1 VYDIKL
7 LLQDVFL
14 TPKMPKLIKLTS
26 LLYSTFV
33 LLILMSCSNTDAP
46 KDYVARVYDK
56 YLFQSDII
64 SIVPYGT
71 SPEDSVVIVH
81 EYIEYWI
88 KNMLTLKKAELNLTE
103 DLLDVEQQL
112 EDYRTSLI
120 VYNYERELLRQK
132 LDTSVTNEEIEN
144 FYKENERNFQLRSNI
159 IRLKYIKIPSKTPSL
174 DKVRKWYKSEKEED
188 LEKLRKFALMYANNY
203 LLEDENWLVF
213 DEVLKE
219 IPLSNYSLDD
229 FNRNKRYFE
238 INDGQYIY
246 FVVVKGFMM
255 KESRSPLS
263 FEKDNIRNIILNQRK
278 QSLIEEMQQ
287 DIYNDA
293 INNKEVE
300 IRE

>member
-1 VYDIKL
+1 MLKL
-7 LLQDVFL
+7 Y
-14 TPKMPKLIKLTS
+14 KLKI

-33 LLILMSCSNTDAP
+33 SLTLISCRSEDVP
-46 KDYVARVYDK
+46 KDYIARVYDK
-56 YLFQSDII
+56 YLFKSDLVNV
-64 SIVPYGT
+64 VPFGLA
-71 SPEDSVVIVH
+71 PEDSAVIVN
-81 EYIEYWI
+81 EYIQLWI
-88 KNMLTLKKAELNLTE
+88 RNMLTLKKAELNLTD
-103 DLLDVEQQL
+103 DLIDVEQQL
-112 EDYRTSLI
+112 DDYRTSLI
-120 VYNYERELLRQK
+120 VYNYERELLKQK

-144 FYKENERNFQLRSNI
+144 YYKKNERNFQLRSNI

-174 DKVRKWYKSEKEED
+174 DKVRKWYKSEKEDD

-246 FVVVKGFMM
+246 FVIVKGFMM

>member
-1 VYDIKL
+1 L
-7 LLQDVFL
+7 LMIFQ
-14 TPKMPKLIKLTS
+14 
-26 LLYSTFV
+26 
-33 LLILMSCSNTDAP
+33 SCNSDNLP
-46 KDYVARVYDK
+46 NDYVARVYDK
-56 YLFQSDII
+56 YLFKSDLVNV
-64 SIVPYGT
+64 VPYGLD
-71 SPEDSVVIVH
+71 PEDSASIVN
-81 EYIEYWI
+81 EYIQLWI
-88 KNMLTLKKAELNLTE
+88 RNMLTLKKAELNLTD

-132 LDTSVTNEEIEN
+132 LDTSVSSKEIETY
-144 FYKENERNFQLRSNI
+144 YKENERNFQLRSNI

-174 DKVRKWYKSEKEED
+174 DKVRKWYKSEKEDD

-246 FVVVKGFMM
+246 FVIIKGFMM
-255 KESRSPLS
+255 KESRSPLN
-263 FEKDNIRNIILNQRK
+263 FEKDNIRNIILNKRK
-278 QSLIEEMQQ
+278 QALIEEMQQ
-287 DIYNDA
+287 DIFNDA